1 MTDVRCSCSSGKV
14 LQKVLPVND
23 KNMDGARLMNH
34 SILCAEKF
42 GGKIMH
48 RSGKKLAEKNGIGV
62 KTMHQKMTPA
72 LGSRGI
78 YWNFNLKVLS
88 PHWSIEW

>member
-23 KNMDGARLMNH
+23 KNMDEARLMNH

-48 RSGKKLAEKNGIGV
+48 CSEKIGRKERHRGKNYASENDACIGQQR
-62 KTMHQKMTPA
+62 HILEFQSQ
-72 LGSRGI
+72 GF
-78 YWNFNLKVLS
+78 YY
-88 PHWSIEW
+88 